1 MNEQKNHAPWA
12 MYPEPDPPAVA
23 SGDAAGHPAPTPA
36 EAAEFSLLM
45 SLALDEALAP
55 AEMARFQRYQATY
68 PTLATQWRRW
78 QQLDERLRAMP
89 AMEPPPEFCAN
100 VLAQLDRRMR
110 RRRLW
115 LGTGIAFLSFLL
127 WLTAL
132 GGTYLLVTFL
142 FFQQAE
148 WLAHL
153 VHWVAYWSAAASE
166 GLATLRA
173 TVISLLATPQVRLL
187 CGIYLLAALLILG
200 LWTRLLRRSTQA
212 EPGVWAEG

>member
-1 MNEQKNHAPWA
+1 MNEPKNDAPWA
-12 MYPEPDPPAVA
+12 MHPEPGPLAVA
-23 SGDAAGHPAPTPA
+23 PAGVGGYPAPTPA

-45 SLALDEALAP
+45 SLALDEALEP
-55 AEMARFQRYQATY
+55 AEMARFQRYLATY

-78 QQLDERLRAMP
+78 QQMDERLRAVP
-89 AMEPPPEFCAN
+89 AMEPPPEFRAN
-100 VLAQLDRRMR
+100 VLARLDRQTR
-110 RRRLW
+110 RQRLW
-115 LGTGIAFLSFLL
+115 LGTGIAFLSLLL

-148 WLAHL
+148 WLVHL

-166 GLATLRA
+166 GLAALRA

-187 CGIYLLAALLILG
+187 CGMYLLSAFLILG
-200 LWTRLLRRSTQA
+200 LWTRLLRRSTQV